1 MKKYTVAVVGIG
13 LVGSE
18 ILKVLKQRN
27 FPAERIKVLA
37 RRKRVEVI
45 DGVEYEVEPTTI
57 EAFDGVDIALF
68 AGTEGAKG
76 ASQQFGW
83 EAVKK
88 GVLVIDN
95 GQDYRMDPRVPLVVP
110 EINADALKNHQGFIA
125 NPNCSTIQMVMAMA
139 PLHKISRIKR
149 VVVSTYQAVSGT
161 GSGAVRELEQQ
172 IKDYV
177 EGKDI
182 KSEVYPHQIFSNL
195 LPHIGSLKDEEYAG
209 YYSEEIKMVKETH
222 KIFGTEDIKVT
233 ATCVRV
239 PVFNSHSETVNLE
252 FENEVTVEQAK
263 EALGNFPGVVVVD
276 DPGNAVYPLPIDATG
291 KDEVFVGRIRKD
303 YSIPNALNMWVVSD
317 NIRKGAAL
325 NAVQIAEKVIE
336 MGLI

>member
-18 ILKVLKQRN
+18 ILKVLKQRD

-37 RRKRVEVI
+37 RRKRIEVI
-45 DGVEYEVEPTTI
+45 DGVEYEVEPTTL
-57 EAFDGVDIALF
+57 EAFEGVDIALF

-110 EINADALKNHQGFIA
+110 EINSDALKNHQGFIA

-139 PLHKISRIKR
+139 PLHKLSKIKR

-161 GSGAVRELEQQ
+161 GSQAVRELEQQ
-172 IKDYV
+172 IRDYV
-177 EGKDI
+177 ENKDL
-182 KSEVYPHQIFSNL
+182 KAEVYPHQIFSNL
-195 LPHIGSLKDEEYAG
+195 LPHIGSLKEDEYKG

-239 PVFNSHSETVNLE
+239 PVFNSHSESVNLE

-263 EALGNFPGVVVVD
+263 EALSNFPGVTVVD
-276 DPGNAVYPLPIDATG
+276 DPGNAVYPLPIDASG
-291 KDEVFVGRIRKD
+291 KDDVFVGRIRKD
-303 YSIPNALNMWVVSD
+303 YSAPNSLNMWIVAD

>member
-195 LPHIGSLKDEEYAG
+195 LPHIGSLKDEEYTG

-263 EALGNFPGVVVVD
+263 EALSSFPGVVVVD